1 MTYFQ
6 FLRDEANS
14 RDMNA
19 DGSTPIEFFV
29 ENNETDGR
37 TLVIER
43 VCGKIR
49 DASIRLN
56 RFAGIAALT
65 NGLKIEQHSADGVV
79 LFDFLDGETI
89 KALDDFAPLA
99 GVDAPSVA
107 GTGDDT
113 WMLRWTIAKCGTPL
127 TLQAGEKLVVTVQD
141 DLTDLTE
148 FYLEVQGAWS
158 F

>member
-1 MTYFQ
+1 MERARRSVLAARAFKPVG
-6 FLRDEANS
+6 EI
-14 RDMNA
+14 
-19 DGSTPIEFFV
+19 STDDVLSIPA
-29 ENNETDGR
+29 R
-37 TLVIER
+37 RSKL